1 MDGSRPALRGVAVE
15 ADKRKKR
22 VAIVWVPGQ
31 VLFGLTSAN
40 PSVMKTCI
48 VWCQMAGST
57 LSPLPS
63 LPRRPHRSAR
73 LTTARGFGLRFSNLV
88 GEMLLLNQARGARGK
103 AALWRGGREPC

>member
-1 MDGSRPALRGVAVE
+1 MDRSRPALRYVAVE

-48 VWCQMAGST
+48 VV
-57 LSPLPS
+57 PP
-63 LPRRPHRSAR
+63 
-73 LTTARGFGLRFSNLV
+73 
-88 GEMLLLNQARGARGK
+88 K
-103 AALWRGGREPC
+103 APA